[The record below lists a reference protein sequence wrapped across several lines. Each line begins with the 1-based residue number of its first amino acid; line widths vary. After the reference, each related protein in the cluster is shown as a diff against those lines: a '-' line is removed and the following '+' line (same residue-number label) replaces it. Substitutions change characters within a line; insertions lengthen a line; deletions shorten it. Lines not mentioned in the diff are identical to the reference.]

1 MDLLYPSVAQEIA
14 SLVMDCLNVAAI
26 SSDKYVVEGQSKG
39 NTTLLLKKFLF
50 VMKLIILQTESMEH
64 CYLSL
69 TGQKV
74 GRWGGSLGPSLN
86 H

>member
-1 MDLLYPSVAQEIA
+1 
-14 SLVMDCLNVAAI
+14 MDCLNVAAI
-26 SSDKYVVEGQSKG
+26 SSDNYVVEGQSKG
-39 NTTLLLKKFLF
+39 STTLLLKKSIF
-50 VMKLIILQTESMEH
+50 VMKLRILQTESMGH